1 LSGTGE
7 LYLASAKIGHFNIFH
22 DLHRRNRY
30 ARQVTGRTTT
40 ARVDCAEVET
50 GFVEVVT
57 VGFQDP
63 TVLKVRRVLL
73 VKRLVPKGNL

>member
-1 LSGTGE
+1 VGVVVPGE
-7 LYLASAKIGHFNIFH
+7 PAAWEEK
-22 DLHRRNRY
+22 
-30 ARQVTGRTTT
+30 
-40 ARVDCAEVET
+40 AEVET
-50 GFVEVVT
+50 GFVAVVT